1 LVLCRFHLPRESTNN
16 ALPAREQ
23 LELAVAFNSLGTRG
37 LLSLF
42 SSLGRLLWM
51 LDRPLF
57 VICWHPFIVCSPLD
71 ARSLLGFFSAFRRL
85 LGVLR
90 VLFAHAASSFS
101 PLRTSG
107 LPFSSQ
113 S

>member
-1 LVLCRFHLPRESTNN
+1 
-16 ALPAREQ
+16 
-23 LELAVAFNSLGTRG
+23 

-57 VICWHPFIVCSPLD
+57 VIRRHPFIVCSPLD
-71 ARSLLGFFSAFRRL
+71 ARSLLGFFCAPRRL

-90 VLFAHAASSFS
+90 ALFAHAVSSFS

-107 LPFSSQ
+107 LPFSS
-113 S
+113 

>member
-1 LVLCRFHLPRESTNN
+1 LTYPESTNN
-16 ALPAREQ
+16 ALPTREQ
-23 LELAVAFNSLGTRG
+23 LELTVAFDSLGTRG
-37 LLSLF
+37 FLSLF

-71 ARSLLGFFSAFRRL
+71 ARSLLGFFCAFRRL

-90 VLFAHAASSFS
+90 MLFAHAASSFS

-107 LPFSSQ
+107 LPFSS
-113 S
+113 